1 MKFNFKAAALKGL
14 KRSPNNP
21 KTISKMGYRDD
32 SPYRNEPYLDI
43 HTPNGQID
51 MSQTGIDLMANGRFL
66 PAYSGMHQFDSN
78 VVREV
83 PLHQNGGPT
92 PTYQDSLALYN
103 YTQLQKKLE
112 NRSDMYKPSFWERV
126 SGDHPRLNSQGT
138 KDQSVLRAEV
148 LKILKN
154 NPNIKTGLYN
164 VEKGLTR
171 LGMSDYDAAEGSYDL
186 YHPNIKPQKD
196 WFGTAVNNDYSNVK
210 PDPKIEIPYPNKSV
224 GTGMTRTISKN
235 VTLKPDPKI
244 VSKQQQL
251 IDAGYNIGTA
261 DGLWGPKSQAAWN
274 KFQQQ
279 KEEERLAKERAQY
292 LKETTP
298 LTEESEEGGI
308 KYETRGMQKTQTWV
322 PNPNE
327 PGGGHYE
334 YGIPSE
340 NVPVENN
347 AYQDGGDTDDVEE
360 SSLSNWWYNK
370 DTFDKQYKMY
380 NELDPWLSNW
390 MSHPETKKRL
400 QNSEIY
406 YDTEG
411 AEKARQ
417 KGLKRLNNLV
427 VFDRS
432 LYKNN
437 GLSASDYEYNNK
449 IRGFKNPSNLKV
461 YKPDPTTRG
470 SYYPS
475 LHMVS
480 LQNFNSP
487 TTTAHEGVHGTGQYQ
502 TVNDIAMKL
511 KFGHKL
517 TPDAKEGYD
526 NYKHNKDHIDYLDE
540 DGLYPRIMEIRRQLN
555 VKPGDIITKEQL
567 ENLKKKGPLFDLNK
581 YYDDDQVLEIL
592 NTLADNNSKSNL
604 RYAQDGGEI
613 MELTDEEIEA
623 YRAQGYEVD
632 EIMQD
637 AGQTPDDSDFQSRI
651 MQLSPNQIQG
661 IEAFKKREAEKK
673 KSIIADLE
681 TTTANKPYV
690 AQASST
696 AVQKPDVQINRDI
709 SPEEF
714 TQIQAENKVR
724 DAAIKKQQEE
734 FEKAQWEKYDDASML
749 EAGLDRA
756 KAFAV
761 DPAGMTSRFLTG
773 QQAYIPGM
781 GDGLMNPDSPEY
793 ENYMKAIGRNPN
805 EFNFAAEVQNL
816 VNPGYWGASIG
827 NNINKGN
834 YGTAALEGAMTFAP
848 FIPKGTG
855 RNLVNSVKQGSRM
868 LADDAARAG
877 NYLTTQTPLKDTW
890 KYNPYRFKPDPAK
903 FYHRSKNYK
912 DNIMGDRLVPWTQGN
927 PELAESLRRGEP
939 GKINLFKSKSTE
951 DNLYFS
957 KGVPLDRRYHTTGVA
972 YEGPY
977 VWEMPSSMK
986 SINKVNGK
994 QKPHSDRIGS
1004 YKVNTEPLYINDAKL
1019 YKEDWLRGYKEIPN
1033 PNTPSNKFKANA
1045 TINDIVNQ
1053 KSKTIK
1059 DNLKKIKNPLNNLFK
1074 PSPELKKTR
1083 DHFID
1088 EVKGS
1093 VLNRSQNKKGLAEG
1107 NQWFRDWQTNPET
1120 AQRVKDNLTSGYKKE
1135 LSDLSNKLKNDLPEI
1150 RLKDQANNNE
1160 LLTRITT
1167 LDSRKNLI
1175 KEAEKGNLKNHLKQ
1189 LSEEDP
1195 EGFGKAYHNLIDNID
1210 EKAFLNGEGVKVF
1223 TEFEGPL
1230 FKREIKNLEIGQ
1242 NKLKDKI
1249 KKAEEAADLMST
1261 KEFTTNNYP
1270 LKQTIKDYYRILK
1283 YGEGE
1288 LPLENASGIS
1298 YLNDVHHSRNL
1309 PFEKHFEES
1318 GSWIQRKPIKN
1329 ESGKISELDRSSIV
1343 THENTHGWAN
1353 DDYLKDSGD
1362 FYFIKDQ
1369 IDENR
1374 LSAMKQEALNTNKN
1388 VKGLSDK
1395 IDEAFEYLTDPTEVH
1410 ARIMQLRKEFGLKPG
1425 QMLDDN
1431 SAKDLYKKAL
1441 KSKDVENYFVKMFTP
1456 ENFKNLFNKLPA
1468 VAPVVGVGAAAASS
1482 MGDDSNVQP
1491 SMQTGGAV
1499 YKGDD
1504 VNQFRTAESKG
1515 DGTIYVSD
1523 PNDPRIQAYNY
1534 MQSLLEEPNV
1544 EAAKYRKASDEFR
1557 KYRKE
1562 LEADTNM
1569 TRRERSNAEF
1579 DMYQKLNLRE
1589 LDENARKEERSY
1601 DKRFEF
1607 RWHDWETNSD
1617 AEIYKP
1623 DTPFKTFPG
1632 VEPTYKKLRNQEGG
1646 GYYYPYYPKVK
1657 YADPEIVAKQQ
1668 QLAEAGLYNGAFDGI
1683 WGPKSQAGWETLQQ
1697 QNEEKRIA
1705 EEKAQYIKETTPLTE
1720 KSTEGG
1726 IEYETRS
1733 MGTTEVWNPETQSFD
1748 KKPIIKNI
1756 PVENT
1761 AYEKGGE
1768 FMEMELTDLEIA
1780 ELKRQGYKIEDLP

>member
-347 AYQDGGDTDDVEE
+347 AYQDGG
-360 SSLSNWWYNK
+360 
-370 DTFDKQYKMY
+370 
-380 NELDPWLSNW
+380 
-390 MSHPETKKRL
+390 
-400 QNSEIY
+400 
-406 YDTEG
+406 
-411 AEKARQ
+411 
-417 KGLKRLNNLV
+417 
-427 VFDRS
+427 
-432 LYKNN
+432 
-437 GLSASDYEYNNK
+437 
-449 IRGFKNPSNLKV
+449 
-461 YKPDPTTRG
+461 
-470 SYYPS
+470 
-475 LHMVS
+475 
-480 LQNFNSP
+480 
-487 TTTAHEGVHGTGQYQ
+487 
-502 TVNDIAMKL
+502 
-511 KFGHKL
+511 
-517 TPDAKEGYD
+517 
-526 NYKHNKDHIDYLDE
+526 
-540 DGLYPRIMEIRRQLN
+540 
-555 VKPGDIITKEQL
+555 
-567 ENLKKKGPLFDLNK
+567 
-581 YYDDDQVLEIL
+581 
-592 NTLADNNSKSNL
+592 
-604 RYAQDGGEI
+604 EI

-632 EIMQD
+632 EVMQGGD
-637 AGQTPDDSDFQSRI
+637 EVTDKASDFQSRI

-661 IEAFKKREAEKK
+661 IEDFKKREKEKEERIK
-673 KSIIADLE
+673 LE
-681 TTTANKPYV
+681 LEEYKNKPNEPYV
-690 AQASST
+690 AEAST
-696 AVQKPDVQINRDI
+696 TEVQKPDVQINRDI

-724 DAAIKKQQEE
+724 DAAQKKQQEE

-868 LADDAARAG
+868 LADDAARLG
-877 NYLTTQTPLKDTW
+877 NHLTTQTPLKNTY
-890 KYNPYRFKPDPAK
+890 KYNPYRFEPDPTMLYRGLGKEGAEDALQSGVFRPNQNVKPNIEGGFNLAK
-903 FYHRSKNYK
+903 DFNT
-912 DNIMGDRLVPWTQGN
+912 TQAGTYYS
-927 PELAESLRRGEP
+927 PYFDVADTD
-939 GKINLFKSKSTE
+939 GKGFI
-951 DNLYFS
+951 
-957 KGVPLDRRYHTTGVA
+957 A
-972 YEGPY
+972 EGPRDAATFGKRY
-977 VWEMPSSMK
+977 KGKDWSLKTKEQIPIEK
-986 SINKVNGK
+986 GKVLK
-994 QKPHSDRIGS
+994 K
-1004 YKVNTEPLYINDAKL
+1004 
-1019 YKEDWLRGYKEIPN
+1019 DWLKGYKEIPN
-1033 PNTPSNKFKANA
+1033 PKNIPNPQNISNNTPRLSDA
-1045 TINDIVNQ
+1045 V
-1053 KSKTIK
+1053 
-1059 DNLKKIKNPLNNLFK
+1059 
-1074 PSPELKKTR
+1074 
-1083 DHFID
+1083 
-1088 EVKGS
+1088 
-1093 VLNRSQNKKGLAEG
+1093 
-1107 NQWFRDWQTNPET
+1107 
-1120 AQRVKDNLTSGYKKE
+1120 KE
-1135 LSDLSNKLKNDLPEI
+1135 LTDNPNFHKLGFYAKRDEI
-1150 RLKDQANNNE
+1150 MKYLK
-1160 LLTRITT
+1160 
-1167 LDSRKNLI
+1167 
-1175 KEAEKGNLKNHLKQ
+1175 
-1189 LSEEDP
+1189 SEE
-1195 EGFGKAYHNLIDNID
+1195 GI
-1210 EKAFLNGEGVKVF
+1210 
-1223 TEFEGPL
+1223 
-1230 FKREIKNLEIGQ
+1230 KRMT
-1242 NKLKDKI
+1242 KL
-1249 KKAEEAADLMST
+1249 
-1261 KEFTTNNYP
+1261 
-1270 LKQTIKDYYRILK
+1270 
-1283 YGEGE
+1283 
-1288 LPLENASGIS
+1288 
-1298 YLNDVHHSRNL
+1298 V
-1309 PFEKHFEES
+1309 
-1318 GSWIQRKPIKN
+1318 
-1329 ESGKISELDRSSIV
+1329 
-1343 THENTHGWAN
+1343 
-1353 DDYLKDSGD
+1353 
-1362 FYFIKDQ
+1362 
-1369 IDENR
+1369 
-1374 LSAMKQEALNTNKN
+1374 
-1388 VKGLSDK
+1388 
-1395 IDEAFEYLTDPTEVH
+1395 
-1410 ARIMQLRKEFGLKPG
+1410 
-1425 QMLDDN
+1425 DDN
-1431 SAKDLYKKAL
+1431 PHLS
-1441 KSKDVENYFVKMFTP
+1441 
-1456 ENFKNLFNKLPA
+1456 ENFKRVTDHIEDFGKMQFETKKPLMYNGSYIKNKDGKIEYFNVDPDNAYSWYRDGYNNPSYISVGKNFTPYDASHIFEHEFAHTFQRGNELVGIDDELGKITLNSNKDLAKKSIKDFVKDVNPFSKKVKGDKYSNTSKLFELPSKKPLLKQAGLKNAKDYWLKGAGRGQEKYAFAAEVRENLLQNGIIKNRYDDITPEMLEKHYKLYNNIKGDNKYKLRLYEIMKNDKNNFKTLSEVMNKMPA
-1468 VAPVVGVGAAAASS
+1468 VVPVVGVGAAAASS

-1544 EAAKYRKASDEFR
+1544 EAAKYRKASDEFH
-1557 KYRKE
+1557 KYVAE
-1562 LEADTNM
+1562 LKADTNM
-1569 TRRERSNAEF
+1569 SSRERSDAEYEMF
-1579 DMYQKLNLRE
+1579 KKLNLRE
-1589 LDENARKEERSY
+1589 LDSKAWAEERAY
-1601 DKRFEF
+1601 NNRFQF
-1607 RWHDWETNSD
+1607 RHYQHDDTV
-1617 AEIYKP
+1617 EIYEP
-1623 DTPFKTFPG
+1623 DVPFKTFPG
-1632 VEPTYKKLRNQEGG
+1632 VEPTYKKINNVEGG
-1646 GYYYPYYPKVK
+1646 EHYYPFYPKVK
-1657 YADPEIVAKQQ
+1657 YADPEVVAKQQ

-1726 IEYETRS
+1726 IEYETRG

-1780 ELKRQGYKIEDLP
+1780 ELKRQGYEIEDLP